1 MISCRAWR
9 TPRPS
14 QRPRAT
20 PTLQSF
26 QLGSVLKY
34 FNGKCFWS
42 LTRHWGVTLT
52 EELKLISLKYN
63 ATWHYWELGCL
74 LLLCFCISR
83 LVLQKNYYD
92 IAQLIVFTWKS
103 SCTCCKISGL
113 PQYGGSRCE
122 ILCCCQSLPFRRL
135 CKCTLW
141 SSDLFRCWSCFRF
154 SPSLSSLLPPA
165 PRDPQKASNLGR
177 SIF

>member
-1 MISCRAWR
+1 MCFEY
-9 TPRPS
+9 PRVI
-14 QRPRAT
+14 
-20 PTLQSF
+20 F
-26 QLGSVLKY
+26 HWKNGSKFSNLLTVKAEAAD
-34 FNGKCFWS
+34 S
-42 LTRHWGVTLT
+42 LTVKYPFFWRHLFT

-83 LVLQKNYYD
+83 LVLQKNYD
-92 IAQLIVFTWKS
+92 ISQLNVFTWKS

-122 ILCCCQSLPFRRL
+122 ILCCCRSLPSRRL

-165 PRDPQKASNLGR
+165 ARDPRKTSNLGR
-177 SIF
+177 SSF

>member
-1 MISCRAWR
+1 MGE
-9 TPRPS
+9 P
-14 QRPRAT
+14 
-20 PTLQSF
+20 LQWSLAGPWEHQGKARGRE
-26 QLGSVLKY
+26 QLPP
-34 FNGKCFWS
+34 FDGKCFWS
-42 LTRHWGVTLT
+42 FTRHWGVTLT

-74 LLLCFCISR
+74 LLWCFCISR

-122 ILCCCQSLPFRRL
+122 ILCCCRSLPFRRL

-165 PRDPQKASNLGR
+165 ARDPRKASNLR
-177 SIF
+177 RNIF